1 MLVEVFFFFY
11 LHVSRL
17 MFFPCSGKLADI
29 QIWSIHLLAAGFC
42 PFLVDRFL
50 QVNECVVKKIL
61 LQYKRGEYHDAF
73 DLAKNIQTLLH

>member
-1 MLVEVFFFFY
+1 
-11 LHVSRL
+11 
-17 MFFPCSGKLADI
+17 
-29 QIWSIHLLAAGFC
+29 LLAAGFC